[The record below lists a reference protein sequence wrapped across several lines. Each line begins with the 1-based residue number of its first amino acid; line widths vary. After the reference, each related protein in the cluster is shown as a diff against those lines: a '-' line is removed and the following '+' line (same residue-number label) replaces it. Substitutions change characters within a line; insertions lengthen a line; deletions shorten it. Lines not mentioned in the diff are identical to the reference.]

1 MLLLLTAVIWP
12 LSKSYDVVPY
22 KCCIGTAPGDPL
34 HGVTQYYRNTLDE
47 LTRVSVWVGD
57 ASDPAHFSVQ
67 VKDTMT
73 DSVVAEKLGVPAQG
87 SWIWLHFDFDTNFVR
102 PVRGRDF
109 AVIVTRENGAAIS
122 FAYDPTSPYKYG
134 SAYVP
139 GSVPTL
145 PDSADVALRVYG
157 LHDKVDSFDFA
168 CDEASWWLP
177 PGHPR
182 PNGDLLAAR
191 CTTARVKSVRLDLDW
206 NLVQY
211 GGRDSWDFTM
221 VDSSFRTFNK
231 AANCRVLALCYQVPK
246 WASTR
251 VVLRPETDSLWPQ
264 YPLDTSIHCPPKGL
278 QFAYDSDNNLFGRFI
293 RRAIAHFDTLDF
305 DIHEYE
311 AWNEPTDECTTSAPG
326 VTGWW
331 QHPNRYYAGD
341 SVVTETVGPGLRPMC
356 SLYLR
361 LAQVLDSAV
370 RYDTGHDPGH
380 VSDRV
385 VVGSMSRVNVSSP
398 DPLLYAGRD
407 WLDTLY
413 GIAGR
418 NRIPRFWNAISV
430 HPYHVAAGAFRPG
443 EFEADAETLR
453 SIMRQHGDYGEL
465 WNTEFSMPGF
475 CWWDRAHMREMV
487 ATEQQDADYCCEMF
501 TANEGMKG
509 RPGGSFDRNY
519 WWLLRRPEIWG
530 WGCWSLLE
538 STATMDRHAAFY
550 AFQQTAEQLTDKR
563 FNRRVLLGDA
573 RDDSVRMYEFE
584 DTSGKKT
591 WLCWVNWPQDAVPP
605 PPPNPQ
611 SVAVKLPAR
620 TNMTATTVLA
630 YEAGQQGGS
639 KAASADGWLPC
650 SLEARPVFVSESGSV
665 SRPELV
671 VDSFW
676 TVPDTPKTGW
686 PAIFGVR
693 VRNRDD
699 QTATPEGCT
708 TWVRLT
714 WNDSVVDSMCTAE
727 TLPPGETLT
736 ESLHRSVPDWVHG
749 DGLLAAYVNPGMRYM
764 EKEGTDD
771 NTAYLRRYVPR
782 SPHGLVDA
790 ITPPGGKTNEPLVL
804 FKLWSRSM
812 EADTVDTV
820 PCDSGLLIQKYFG
833 LHDSVVHNTDTLGWF
848 PFVSETCWTF
858 LHGPGRYRFY
868 LTVKDSWS
876 SSDAISDTSDSI
888 VVFDT
893 VAAAGSVSVNSG
905 TRFARTAACTLGVAV
920 TDSGA
925 GLRAMR
931 IGQRLSNFTSN
942 SGCGYGDGNWN
953 FTGSGS
959 GFDSAL
965 GMARLSVGTSGTST
979 MYQTIPAESLQSHW
993 GDTLHLT
1000 ADAIVSMPG
1009 AGTTTV
1015 GSLRVGCRF
1024 THTDP
1029 PLETLTV
1036 VASIPFLG
1044 GIASHTGTSGLDTGF
1059 VITSPALNPF
1069 WQFAG
1074 GYVEAALS
1082 GSGTSGGCAFFDN
1095 VRLEVASPYPRASWW
1110 RPCTTAALWSL
1121 GDTSG
1126 LKVLGASLED
1136 SAGNEN
1142 YVPLVDSII
1151 LDNQGPCVHIGCPEP
1166 GSYVSDV
1173 VDFTGFAYDP
1183 LIPGLDTLFQW
1194 RRLEYR
1200 HIDSANWAPC
1210 DPDSVGYQPAWPV
1223 PPDAFLGSWNTN
1235 ELEDGDY
1242 FVRLTVR
1249 DSASNEAEDQVWVIV
1264 LNGDMRGEFCSGPA
1278 GGGSGLGEGS
1288 IYVGSASGSVLHLSD
1303 DLDSLGA
1310 FSVADSGTSAY
1321 VTALLEVSG
1330 ESLLVLDARS
1340 RRIQKLSK
1348 DGRSQ
1353 RRLVSNLTLPT
1364 ALARD
1369 ENENLWLV
1377 DKGTNRVGKFRAD
1390 GTLVF
1395 TRGGRGEDST
1405 CLSSPEAIAIKGDMV
1420 YVADGGNSRLV
1431 VWDTAGDY
1439 QRSISGDFQSPTAV
1453 VVSDSGSIYITD
1465 GRDGK
1470 LKGINPCGGSFLAI
1484 TEANGSRLKGLVA
1497 SEDGHNLF
1505 TLAPQPNLVYK
1516 YRIKSADS
1524 MPGGVMSQGKAN
1536 LPKLRSL
1543 SQPFPNPARTRL
1555 SIHYAL
1561 PHRTRVSLKLYDIAG
1576 KLVTTLASG
1585 EKKPGYYNLTW
1596 NRQDQKG
1603 RTCACGVYFCTLSAE
1618 NQRFS
1623 RKVVLTE

>member
-1 MLLLLTAVIWP
+1 
-12 LSKSYDVVPY
+12 
-22 KCCIGTAPGDPL
+22 
-34 HGVTQYYRNTLDE
+34 
-47 LTRVSVWVGD
+47 
-57 ASDPAHFSVQ
+57 
-67 VKDTMT
+67 
-73 DSVVAEKLGVPAQG
+73 
-87 SWIWLHFDFDTNFVR
+87 
-102 PVRGRDF
+102 
-109 AVIVTRENGAAIS
+109 
-122 FAYDPTSPYKYG
+122 
-134 SAYVP
+134 
-139 GSVPTL
+139 
-145 PDSADVALRVYG
+145 
-157 LHDKVDSFDFA
+157 
-168 CDEASWWLP
+168 
-177 PGHPR
+177 
-182 PNGDLLAAR
+182 
-191 CTTARVKSVRLDLDW
+191 
-206 NLVQY
+206 
-211 GGRDSWDFTM
+211 
-221 VDSSFRTFNK
+221 
-231 AANCRVLALCYQVPK
+231 
-246 WASTR
+246 
-251 VVLRPETDSLWPQ
+251 
-264 YPLDTSIHCPPKGL
+264 
-278 QFAYDSDNNLFGRFI
+278 
-293 RRAIAHFDTLDF
+293 
-305 DIHEYE
+305 
-311 AWNEPTDECTTSAPG
+311 
-326 VTGWW
+326 
-331 QHPNRYYAGD
+331 
-341 SVVTETVGPGLRPMC
+341 
-356 SLYLR
+356 
-361 LAQVLDSAV
+361 
-370 RYDTGHDPGH
+370 
-380 VSDRV
+380 
-385 VVGSMSRVNVSSP
+385 
-398 DPLLYAGRD
+398 
-407 WLDTLY
+407 
-413 GIAGR
+413 
-418 NRIPRFWNAISV
+418 
-430 HPYHVAAGAFRPG
+430 
-443 EFEADAETLR
+443 
-453 SIMRQHGDYGEL
+453 
-465 WNTEFSMPGF
+465 
-475 CWWDRAHMREMV
+475 
-487 ATEQQDADYCCEMF
+487 
-501 TANEGMKG
+501 
-509 RPGGSFDRNY
+509 
-519 WWLLRRPEIWG
+519 
-530 WGCWSLLE
+530 
-538 STATMDRHAAFY
+538 
-550 AFQQTAEQLTDKR
+550 
-563 FNRRVLLGDA
+563 
-573 RDDSVRMYEFE
+573 
-584 DTSGKKT
+584 
-591 WLCWVNWPQDAVPP
+591 
-605 PPPNPQ
+605 
-611 SVAVKLPAR
+611 
-620 TNMTATTVLA
+620 
-630 YEAGQQGGS
+630 
-639 KAASADGWLPC
+639 
-650 SLEARPVFVSESGSV
+650 
-665 SRPELV
+665 
-671 VDSFW
+671 
-676 TVPDTPKTGW
+676 
-686 PAIFGVR
+686 
-693 VRNRDD
+693 
-699 QTATPEGCT
+699 
-708 TWVRLT
+708 
-714 WNDSVVDSMCTAE
+714 
-727 TLPPGETLT
+727 
-736 ESLHRSVPDWVHG
+736 
-749 DGLLAAYVNPGMRYM
+749 
-764 EKEGTDD
+764 
-771 NTAYLRRYVPR
+771 
-782 SPHGLVDA
+782 
-790 ITPPGGKTNEPLVL
+790 
-804 FKLWSRSM
+804 
-812 EADTVDTV
+812 
-820 PCDSGLLIQKYFG
+820 
-833 LHDSVVHNTDTLGWF
+833 
-848 PFVSETCWTF
+848 
-858 LHGPGRYRFY
+858 
-868 LTVKDSWS
+868 
-876 SSDAISDTSDSI
+876 
-888 VVFDT
+888 
-893 VAAAGSVSVNSG
+893 
-905 TRFARTAACTLGVAV
+905 
-920 TDSGA
+920 
-925 GLRAMR
+925 
-931 IGQRLSNFTSN
+931 
-942 SGCGYGDGNWN
+942 
-953 FTGSGS
+953 
-959 GFDSAL
+959 
-965 GMARLSVGTSGTST
+965 

-1377 DKGTNRVGKFRAD
+1377 DKGTSRVGKFRAD
-1390 GTLVF
+1390 GMLVF
-1395 TRGGRGEDST
+1395 TRGGRGEDSI

-1420 YVADGGNSRLV
+1420 YVADAGNNRV
-1431 VWDTAGDY
+1431 AVWDTAGDY
-1439 QRSISGDFQSPTAV
+1439 QRSISGDFADPTAV
-1453 VVSDSGSIYITD
+1453 VVSDSGSIYVTD

-1497 SEDGHNLF
+1497 SKDGHSLF
-1505 TLAPQPNLVYK
+1505 TLAQQRNLVYK

-1536 LPKLRSL
+1536 LPKLLSL

-1555 SIHYAL
+1555 SVHYAL
-1561 PHRTRVSLKLYDIAG
+1561 PRSARVSVKLYDIAG
-1576 KLVTTLASG
+1576 KLVTILASG
-1585 EKKPGYYNLTW
+1585 EQKPGYHSLTW

-1603 RTCACGVYFCTLSAE
+1603 HTCACGVYFCTLAAD

>member
-550 AFQQTAEQLTDKR
+550 AFKQTAEQLIGKR
-563 FNRRVLLGDA
+563 FNRATTVVDA
-573 RDDSVRMYEFE
+573 VTASQLRMYEFE
-584 DTSGKKT
+584 DDSGKRT
-591 WLCWVNWPQDAVPP
+591 WVCWQNWPLSSVPP
-605 PPPNPQ
+605 PPSNSQP
-611 SVAVKLPAR
+611 VAVNLPVRADTLAAEPLAYTDSTTEFSVVPAR
-620 TNMTATTVLA
+620 
-630 YEAGQQGGS
+630 
-639 KAASADGWLPC
+639 DGWLTAD
-650 SLEARPVFVSESGSV
+650 LNQRPVFIREVTDAPRPDLRVDSVRYAVLPGTVEVRAWVTNHGQRATPSRSGRRSAYPTDAVLKLNGDSIARQVRTTAIARDLQVLFTFTFSPALLPDTALLSV
-665 SRPELV
+665 S
-671 VDSFW
+671 
-676 TVPDTPKTGW
+676 
-686 PAIFGVR
+686 
-693 VRNRDD
+693 
-699 QTATPEGCT
+699 
-708 TWVRLT
+708 
-714 WNDSVVDSMCTAE
+714 
-727 TLPPGETLT
+727 
-736 ESLHRSVPDWVHG
+736 
-749 DGLLAAYVNPGMRYM
+749 VNPGQNYV
-764 EKEGTDD
+764 ELGTDD
-771 NTAYLRRYVPR
+771 N
-782 SPHGLVDA
+782 
-790 ITPPGGKTNEPLVL
+790 
-804 FKLWSRSM
+804 
-812 EADTVDTV
+812 
-820 PCDSGLLIQKYFG
+820 SG
-833 LHDSVVHNTDTLGWF
+833 H
-848 PFVSETCWTF
+848 
-858 LHGPGRYRFY
+858 
-868 LTVKDSWS
+868 
-876 SSDAISDTSDSI
+876 
-888 VVFDT
+888 
-893 VAAAGSVSVNSG
+893 
-905 TRFARTAACTLGVAV
+905 
-920 TDSGA
+920 
-925 GLRAMR
+925 
-931 IGQRLSNFTSN
+931 
-942 SGCGYGDGNWN
+942 
-953 FTGSGS
+953 
-959 GFDSAL
+959 
-965 GMARLSVGTSGTST
+965 
-979 MYQTIPAESLQSHW
+979 
-993 GDTLHLT
+993 
-1000 ADAIVSMPG
+1000 
-1009 AGTTTV
+1009 
-1015 GSLRVGCRF
+1015 
-1024 THTDP
+1024 
-1029 PLETLTV
+1029 
-1036 VASIPFLG
+1036 
-1044 GIASHTGTSGLDTGF
+1044 
-1059 VITSPALNPF
+1059 
-1069 WQFAG
+1069 
-1074 GYVEAALS
+1074 
-1082 GSGTSGGCAFFDN
+1082 
-1095 VRLEVASPYPRASWW
+1095 
-1110 RPCTTAALWSL
+1110 
-1121 GDTSG
+1121 
-1126 LKVLGASLED
+1126 
-1136 SAGNEN
+1136 
-1142 YVPLVDSII
+1142 
-1151 LDNQGPCVHIGCPEP
+1151 
-1166 GSYVSDV
+1166 
-1173 VDFTGFAYDP
+1173 
-1183 LIPGLDTLFQW
+1183 
-1194 RRLEYR
+1194 
-1200 HIDSANWAPC
+1200 
-1210 DPDSVGYQPAWPV
+1210 
-1223 PPDAFLGSWNTN
+1223 
-1235 ELEDGDY
+1235 
-1242 FVRLTVR
+1242 
-1249 DSASNEAEDQVWVIV
+1249 
-1264 LNGDMRGEFCSGPA
+1264 
-1278 GGGSGLGEGS
+1278 
-1288 IYVGSASGSVLHLSD
+1288 
-1303 DLDSLGA
+1303 
-1310 FSVADSGTSAY
+1310 
-1321 VTALLEVSG
+1321 
-1330 ESLLVLDARS
+1330 
-1340 RRIQKLSK
+1340 
-1348 DGRSQ
+1348 
-1353 RRLVSNLTLPT
+1353 
-1364 ALARD
+1364 
-1369 ENENLWLV
+1369 
-1377 DKGTNRVGKFRAD
+1377 
-1390 GTLVF
+1390 TLVV
-1395 TRGGRGEDST
+1395 R
-1405 CLSSPEAIAIKGDMV
+1405 P
-1420 YVADGGNSRLV
+1420 
-1431 VWDTAGDY
+1431 
-1439 QRSISGDFQSPTAV
+1439 
-1453 VVSDSGSIYITD
+1453 
-1465 GRDGK
+1465 
-1470 LKGINPCGGSFLAI
+1470 
-1484 TEANGSRLKGLVA
+1484 
-1497 SEDGHNLF
+1497 
-1505 TLAPQPNLVYK
+1505 
-1516 YRIKSADS
+1516 
-1524 MPGGVMSQGKAN
+1524 
-1536 LPKLRSL
+1536 
-1543 SQPFPNPARTRL
+1543 
-1555 SIHYAL
+1555 
-1561 PHRTRVSLKLYDIAG
+1561 
-1576 KLVTTLASG
+1576 
-1585 EKKPGYYNLTW
+1585 
-1596 NRQDQKG
+1596 
-1603 RTCACGVYFCTLSAE
+1603 
-1618 NQRFS
+1618 
-1623 RKVVLTE
+1623 